1 MTLPNKLPHKL
12 ETKFIKDASRAR
24 KKRNNSV
31 MTNHLPQPLGK
42 TYYVASAF
50 ARKMT
55 VPETLATEVN
65 QEASRQQVRHP
76 VADTTIKNADYTPH
90 QQTNESEYPQI
101 NQT

>member
-1 MTLPNKLPHKL
+1 
-12 ETKFIKDASRAR
+12 
-24 KKRNNSV
+24 

-55 VPETLATEVN
+55 VPETLATELN
-65 QEASRQQVRHP
+65 QEASQEQVRHP